1 MKVIQLLPT
10 ISFGDA
16 VSNDAIAIK
25 KIIADMGY
33 ETGIFAENIDPRL
46 PKDTAVSV
54 NDLPVLQTED
64 VIIYHGSTGTELNYK
79 LPHMGGRK
87 VMIYHNITPSEFFE
101 PYSLAAA
108 QLTREGLDGIRYLA
122 DKLDYCIADSD
133 YNKQDLLKMGFNCP
147 IDVCPIII
155 PFSDYEKEPDAPV
168 IKKYRNDGITNLLFV
183 GRIAPNKKQEDII
196 SSFYYYHKYYNPQS
210 RLFLVGSS
218 NGMENYHNRLC
229 RYIQQ
234 LGIED
239 AVIFP
244 GHIKFS
250 EILAYYTIADAFICM
265 SEHEGFGVPLV
276 EAMFF
281 KVPII
286 AYKCAAVPFTMGNQ
300 GALLETKEPSYVAA
314 VIDRVVSDE
323 KLKFAMKN
331 IQAKQLELYA
341 YNPIRDGFMV
351 LLKSFLNNSISVKKP
366 RIIQLSST
374 ISRGDAVSNDIRA
387 FQKAFIEMGY
397 ASPIYTEIS
406 PKGNGWENIRNIKEL
421 KSVSKD
427 DVVLY
432 HHATGTTLANYFIK
446 LPARKVLVYHNVTPP
461 SFFAAFDKNAEKS
474 CAWGLKNLKEMQPY
488 VDGCIADSEFNRQDL
503 RQCGYDVPIWTCPIL
518 VPFSDYEQEPDP
530 QILRQL
536 QDGKENIVFVGR
548 VAPNKKFEDVIY
560 AFAEYKKMHQ
570 DSRLYLV
577 GSYDTEG
584 AYYKYLTQVVRELN
598 VLDVY
603 FSGHISFAKI
613 LAYYR
618 AADLFLCM
626 SEHEGFCVPLLE
638 AMFFNVPIIA
648 FRSTAIPETLGDA
661 GVLLNTKDPRV
672 VAGAMEKILTDDVY
686 REQILEAQRKRLQCF
701 SYENVNEILYKIIL
715 EIMESKDE
723 R

>member
-87 VMIYHNITPSEFFE
+87 VMIYHNITPPEFFK
-101 PYSLAAA
+101 PYSLAVA
-108 QLTREGLDGIRYLA
+108 QLTQDGLDGIRYLA
-122 DKLDYCIADSD
+122 DKLDYCIAASD
-133 YNKQDLLKMGFNCP
+133 YNKRDLLGMGFNCP
-147 IDVCPIII
+147 IDVCPIVI
-155 PFSDYEKEPDAPV
+155 PFSDYEKEPDAQV
-168 IKKYRNDGITNLLFV
+168 IKKYSNDGITNLLFV

-239 AVIFP
+239 DVVFP

-300 GALLETKEPSYVAA
+300 GMLLETKEPSYVAA
-314 VIDRVVSDE
+314 VIDRVISD
-323 KLKFAMKN
+323 KALQKYLL
-331 IQAKQLELYA
+331 QVQ
-341 YNPIRDGFMV
+341 YNR
-351 LLKSFLNNSISVKKP
+351 LLDYQYDRVRKSFEGKISAFF
-366 RIIQLSST
+366 
-374 ISRGDAVSNDIRA
+374 RG
-387 FQKAFIEMGY
+387 
-397 ASPIYTEIS
+397 
-406 PKGNGWENIRNIKEL
+406 
-421 KSVSKD
+421 
-427 DVVLY
+427 
-432 HHATGTTLANYFIK
+432 
-446 LPARKVLVYHNVTPP
+446 
-461 SFFAAFDKNAEKS
+461 
-474 CAWGLKNLKEMQPY
+474 
-488 VDGCIADSEFNRQDL
+488 
-503 RQCGYDVPIWTCPIL
+503 
-518 VPFSDYEQEPDP
+518 
-530 QILRQL
+530 
-536 QDGKENIVFVGR
+536 
-548 VAPNKKFEDVIY
+548 
-560 AFAEYKKMHQ
+560 EYK
-570 DSRLYLV
+570 R
-577 GSYDTEG
+577 
-584 AYYKYLTQVVRELN
+584 
-598 VLDVY
+598 
-603 FSGHISFAKI
+603 
-613 LAYYR
+613 
-618 AADLFLCM
+618 
-626 SEHEGFCVPLLE
+626 
-638 AMFFNVPIIA
+638 
-648 FRSTAIPETLGDA
+648 
-661 GVLLNTKDPRV
+661 
-672 VAGAMEKILTDDVY
+672 
-686 REQILEAQRKRLQCF
+686 
-701 SYENVNEILYKIIL
+701 
-715 EIMESKDE
+715 
-723 R
+723 